1 MNYVPAAEEMVDI
14 VDTENQVIEVVPRSR
29 MRHEVLR
36 HRSTFILVFD
46 RMGALYVQKRT
57 LTKDIHPG
65 YWDPATGGVVSAGED
80 YQEAALRELGEELG
94 IRGAELIEHYDLH
107 IETPVNKTWGRVFSC
122 HWDGEI
128 IPQPEEVQF
137 VEKMTP
143 TEVVQRA
150 ESENFTPDSLVVVKR
165 WIAMRG

>member
-1 MNYVPAAEEMVDI
+1 MSSVPATEEMIDV
-14 VDTENQVIEVVPRSR
+14 VDTENRVIEVVPRSR

-46 RMGALYVQKRT
+46 RNGALYVQKRT
-57 LTKDIHPG
+57 LTKDINPG
-65 YWDPATGGVVSAGED
+65 YWDPATGGVVSAGEG
-80 YQEAALRELGEELG
+80 YHESALRELGEELG
-94 IRGAELIEHYDLH
+94 IRGAELIEHYDLL
-107 IETPVNKTWGRVFSC
+107 IETHATKTWGRVFSC

-143 TEVVQRA
+143 TEVVERS
-150 ESENFTPDSLVVVKR
+150 ETENFTPDSLVVVKR